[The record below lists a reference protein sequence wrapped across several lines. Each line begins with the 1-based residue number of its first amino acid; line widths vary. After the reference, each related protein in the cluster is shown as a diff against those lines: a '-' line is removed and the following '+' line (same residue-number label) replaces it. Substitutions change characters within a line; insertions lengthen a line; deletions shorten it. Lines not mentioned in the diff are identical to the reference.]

1 MNPTTGT
8 YLLIALVGGLGVL
21 LTFSSLFRAHPRRRT
36 GLAESIEEIEL
47 SPGAVER
54 RRLRALEQ
62 VPALDRLIGPSLLRG
77 AQRLASLWPSRGRV
91 ERLLVTADYP
101 RPFHSVEEFYAHK
114 ILYGAFLTILA
125 LVVLPLFRLPVGI
138 WVPAAVV
145 VGLMGFMIPDLS
157 LRDAARKRQE
167 DVVTEMAFALD
178 RLAMYV
184 AAGHTLARAIKSLA
198 ARPGGPFVAEL
209 RRVAARYDVTGDL
222 VEPLEEM
229 ARRVDVPLAYVFAS
243 QVVMVVRE
251 GGEVLPSLRALA
263 TEARYHLNEVL
274 KERGQRNSLMRVIPI
289 SGMILPAV
297 LITIVAPG
305 AVFALTNL

>member
-8 YLLIALVGGLGVL
+8 HLLIALVGGLGVL
-21 LTFSSLFRAHPRRRT
+21 LAFSSLFRVRPRRRT
-36 GLAESIEEIEL
+36 GLAESIDEIEL
-47 SPGAVER
+47 SPEAVEK

-62 VPALDRLIGPSLLRG
+62 TPALDRLLGLALLRG
-77 AQRLASLWPSRGRV
+77 AQRLASLWPTRARV
-91 ERLLVTADYP
+91 ERLLVIADYP
-101 RPFHSVEEFYAHK
+101 KPFYSVEEFYARK
-114 ILYGAFLTILA
+114 ILYGAFLSLFA
-125 LVVLPLFRLPVGI
+125 LVVLPLFRFPVGI
-138 WVPAAVV
+138 WVPAAVGI
-145 VGLMGFMIPDLS
+145 GLMGFMVPDVS

-184 AAGHTLARAIKSLA
+184 AAGHTLAHAIKNLA
-198 ARPGGPFVAEL
+198 IHPGGPFVAEL
-209 RRVAARYDVTGDL
+209 RQVAARYDVTGDL

-229 ARRVDVPLAYVFAS
+229 ARRVDVPLAYIFAS

-297 LITIVAPG
+297 VITVVAPG